1 MASKLEELFEIEW
14 QLKYPNIQLIPQ
26 YKVLPKRKF
35 KIDFAHLP
43 SKTGIEIQG
52 GRWIKGG
59 HTSGNGMFTDCEKSL
74 LCAQY
79 GWLIIPIVD
88 KMISEEYIEIIYSV
102 IREREI
108 LLGYYHELSGRNSI
122 AV

>member
-14 QLKYPNIQLIPQ
+14 QLKYPTVQLIPQ
-26 YKVLPKRKF
+26 YKVLPNRRF

-43 SKTGIEIQG
+43 SKTGIEVQG

-74 LCAQY
+74 LCAQH

-88 KMISEEYIEIIYSV
+88 KMICEEYIYKIYSV
-102 IREREI
+102 IEQREH
-108 LLGYYHELSGRNSI
+108 LLGYYDEFSRANSI

>member
-14 QLKYPNIQLIPQ
+14 QLKYPRIQLIPQ
-26 YKVLPKRKF
+26 YKILPDRKF
-35 KIDFAHLP
+35 KIDFVHLP
-43 SKTGIEIQG
+43 SKTGIEVQG

-74 LCAQY
+74 LCAGI

-88 KMISEEYIEIIYSV
+88 KMICEEYIEKIYSV
-102 IREREI
+102 IEQREH
-108 LLGYYHELSGRNSI
+108 LLGYYDGFTRATSI

>member
-102 IREREI
+102 ISERNI